1 MKNLEKVIKDKIRP
15 NIDKRTEEI
24 LGVSFGKIGDDITS
38 KLSTNILEDI
48 NIDYSARF
56 KEAKK
61 RFKRDYLIKVLLLNL
76 GNISEVARLLGISR
90 RSLHRMIS
98 DFSINVKKIKKE
110 LIKPYSLSLSTMNVT
125 VGHVLDDYK
134 NIIHPKKLKK
144 MYSKVGRFSEDI
156 LKNLPLQIIPL
167 AEAEKI
173 FERRYIEKALQE
185 HGRNISRTAKA
196 IGLRFETLHR
206 KMKTLKSDRKNIS

>member
-1 MKNLEKVIKDKIRP
+1 MKNLEKVIKDKVRP

-24 LGVSFGKIGDDITS
+24 LGVSIEKIGDDITS
-38 KLSTNILEDI
+38 KLRTNILEDI
-48 NIDYSARF
+48 NIDYDAKF

-98 DFSINVKKIKKE
+98 DFNINVKKIKKE
-110 LIKPYSLSLSTMNVT
+110 LVKPYSLSLSTMNLT
-125 VGHVLDDYK
+125 VGHVFSEYK
-134 NIIHPKKLKK
+134 NIIHPQKLKK
-144 MYSKVGRFSEDI
+144 MYSNVGRFSEDI
-156 LKNLPLQIIPL
+156 LKNFPLQIIPL
-167 AEAEKI
+167 EKAEKI
-173 FERRYIEKALQE
+173 FEKKFIQKSLLE
-185 HGRNISRTAKA
+185 HGWNISRTAKA

-206 KMKTLKSDRKNIS
+206 KMKSLRIEKKR